1 MSSLLGNLKNLA
13 SPATLRSTWGV
24 LRSVPGGG
32 RIMGRVLGQ
41 LAPYTGTVRPEVV
54 SLDRGYAKLRIR
66 DTRRV
71 RNHLNSVHAIALI
84 NLAEATTGV
93 AMMYSLPDDAR
104 GIPNN
109 LAIEYFKKARGPITA
124 ECVCDAPETVT
135 GNLEQTVTAELKNE
149 AGELVARM
157 SARWVIGP
165 RS

>member
-1 MSSLLGNLKNLA
+1 MTTLKNLA
-13 SPATLRSTWGV
+13 SPSTLRSTWSV

-32 RIMGRVLGQ
+32 RLMGGVLGR
-41 LAPYTGTVRPEVV
+41 LAPYTGTIRAEVV
-54 SLDRGYAKLRIR
+54 SLDRGYAKLRMA

-104 GIPNN
+104 GIPNQ
-109 LAIEYFKKARGPITA
+109 LSIEYLKKARGPITA
-124 ECVCDAPETVT
+124 ECTCETPDAVT
-135 GNLEQTVTAELKNE
+135 ERLERVVTAELKNE

-157 SARWVIGP
+157 SAHWVIGP
-165 RS
+165 KS

>member
-1 MSSLLGNLKNLA
+1 MTSIMGTLKNLA
-13 SPATLRSTWGV
+13 APSTLRSTWGV

-32 RIMGRVLGQ
+32 RVMGRILGQ
-41 LAPYTGTVRPEVV
+41 LAPYTGTIRAEVLT
-54 SLDRGYAKLRIR
+54 LDRGYAKLRMA

-104 GIPNN
+104 GIPNQ
-109 LAIEYFKKARGPITA
+109 LSIEYVKKARGPITA
-124 ECVCDAPETVT
+124 ECSCDAPEVVT
-135 GNLEQTVTAELKNE
+135 ERLEKVVTAELKNE

-157 SARWVIGP
+157 SAHWVIGP